1 MLLGMPHLYARA
13 ASYWISA
20 TSNWF
25 LNRIFTFKDAPD
37 KPPVRQWLSYLLMA
51 LGSFV
56 LNWGSYYILT
66 TQFDFFI
73 EYKTLALIAG
83 VGVGMMF
90 NFSVANW
97 VIFKRIVEK

>member
-1 MLLGMPHLYARA
+1 MAMGVPHLQARA
-13 ASYWISA
+13 ISYWVSA

-25 LNRIFTFKDAPD
+25 LNRKFTFKDALK
-37 KPPVRQWLSYLLMA
+37 KPPAAQWLKYLLMA

-56 LNWGSYYILT
+56 LNWGSYYLLT
-66 TQFDFFI
+66 TNFSFFI
-73 EYKTLALIAG
+73 EYKTLALIVG

-97 VIFKRIVEK
+97 VIFKRKSDK